1 MEDSGALV
9 GLQYEPMEE
18 FTHIAGH
25 VLEHSVADTLYLIP
39 FLFVTY
45 LVME

>member
-1 MEDSGALV
+1 MESFAD
-9 GLQYEPMEE
+9 
-18 FTHIAGH
+18 IAAH

-45 LVME
+45 LAMDWIEHRTAG